1 MVSWEYKWTIFHWH
15 HWLVTAGGASFYI
28 HEYNKDA
35 SYDWSGSTALW
46 WLLATFG
53 VWKFWTWKNPDK
65 TYLVVRGQHCQG
77 QAEWSRMLLWTKKG
91 RPSFEW
97 GGETSQ
103 TSADHLIEIILKQDV
118 LAWYIKCYHDSS
130 ALKKISNQIWKHV
143 SRKTKPLR
151 TIFSSVDSVPS
162 IYSSPAGWQ
171 RSASFVETIID
182 GFPIDC
188 IC

>member
-1 MVSWEYKWTIFHWH
+1 MVSREYKWTIFHWH

-35 SYDWSGSTALW
+35 SYDWSGPTALW
-46 WLLATFG
+46 WLLAAFG

-65 TYLVVRGQHCQG
+65 TYLVVRGHHCQG
-77 QAEWSRMLLWTKKG
+77 QAEWSRMLLWTKRG

-130 ALKKISNQIWKHV
+130 ALMKISNQIWKHV